1 MAGFRQVPDA
11 GEVFLDH
18 IAHWVPDMDAAAA
31 QLERLGFLLT
41 PYTEHTNSTAPGE
54 PILPA
59 GSANRCIMLREGYLE
74 ILTPTAD
81 TAIGQELRA
90 GMDRYVGV
98 HLAAFSCTD
107 AKAQRDRL
115 VGAGFDQRPV
125 VDLRRTVDRADGS
138 EGELRFTVI
147 RPVPGVMAEGR
158 IQFLSHH
165 TPDLLWEER
174 WLSHPNTV
182 ERLSDLLV
190 VVADP
195 DEVAARFGRYL
206 GRSARRTAR
215 GWLLEF
221 ERGRLAVLGREAAE
235 SLLGGF
241 KIPTLPY
248 IAGYLLRCGNLDA
261 CRQVFG
267 KAGIV
272 YRELTENMLAVAQP
286 AFLGGILLFSEEG
299 GRVPWAK

>member
-1 MAGFRQVPDA
+1 MAEYRQVQ
-11 GEVFLDH
+11 GNSEVFLDH
-18 IAHWVPDMDAAAA
+18 IAHWVPDMGAAAA

-90 GMDRYVGV
+90 GIDRYVGV
-98 HLAAFSCTD
+98 HLAAFSC
-107 AKAQRDRL
+107 AEAEAQRERL

-125 VDLRRTVDRADGS
+125 VDLRRTVDLADGS

-158 IQFLSHH
+158 IQFLTHH

-174 WLSHPNTV
+174 WLEHPNTV

-195 DEVAARFGRYL
+195 DEAAARFERYL
-206 GRSARRTAR
+206 GRPARRADH
-215 GWLLEF
+215 GWMLEF
-221 ERGRLAVLGREAAE
+221 ERGKLVLLDRASAE
-235 SLLGGF
+235 SMLGGF
-241 KIPTLPY
+241 TVPTLPY
-248 IAGYLLRCGNLDA
+248 IAGYLLRCGSMDV
-261 CRQVFG
+261 CREVIG
-267 KAGIV
+267 NAGIV
-272 YRELTENMLAVAQP
+272 YRELTENMLAVTQP
-286 AFLGGILLFSEEG
+286 ASLGGVLLFSGEDSEP
-299 GRVPWAK
+299 PWAE